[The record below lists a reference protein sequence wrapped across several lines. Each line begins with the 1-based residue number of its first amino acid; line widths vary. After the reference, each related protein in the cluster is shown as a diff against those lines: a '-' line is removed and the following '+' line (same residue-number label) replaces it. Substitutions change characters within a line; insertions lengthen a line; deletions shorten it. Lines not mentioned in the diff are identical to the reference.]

1 MSFLLTKFAVQT
13 ANRKQRK
20 NSKIR
25 MKSLSYL
32 NKYLLK
38 YKWRLL
44 FGFLFIAVS
53 NIFGA
58 YMPLI
63 VGDAVDEMILIQQK
77 ADTKDQLWTIAWSV
91 FGLYMLMS
99 LGKGLFLFFTR
110 QTVIVTSR
118 HIEYD
123 LKNEIYNQYQKLTYN
138 FYKKNNTGDLMNRI
152 SEDVSRVRM
161 YLGPGI
167 MYSVNLVALF
177 VIVVYQMIAIN
188 PEMTLYVLLPLPI
201 MSFLIYR
208 VSSRMNRESEAV
220 QRQQS
225 WISTLVQE
233 TFSGVRVIK
242 AYSREKETIEQFNT
256 SSEAYKDKS
265 MRLTLTN
272 SLFMPTIM
280 LLIGVSTIITIYI
293 GILLTYEGSVTP
305 GNIASFIF
313 YVNMLTWP
321 FASIGW
327 VTSLVQRAAASQE
340 RINEFLKE
348 QPEII
353 NPSTAALNVEGKIEF
368 KNVSFT
374 YPYSGIRAIRNVSFT
389 VKPGSSLAIL
399 GKTGSGK
406 STIVNLLTR
415 QFDPQ
420 SGEIE
425 IDGHNLTSVNLEQFR
440 EQIGVV
446 PQEVFLFSDTIGNNI
461 RFGMGKEDVPQEII
475 EKAAKA
481 MHVHHNIIRFKEGY
495 NTVLGERGINLSG
508 GQKQRISMARAIIRN
523 PRILVLD
530 DCLSAVDTE
539 TEEIIQQNLK
549 SIMQDKTSLIISHR
563 ISSIR
568 ECDHIIVLENGSIIE
583 EGTHESLLKINGY
596 YTEMYEKQLLEEK
609 STTD

>member
-77 ADTKDQLWTIAWSV
+77 ADTRDQLWGIAWSV

-118 HIEYD
+118 YIEYD

-242 AYSREKETIEQFNT
+242 AYSREKETTEQFNT
-256 SSEAYKDKS
+256 SSEAYKNKS

-280 LLIGVSTIITIYI
+280 LLIGISTIITIYI

-340 RINEFLKE
+340 RINEFLNE
-348 QPEII
+348 QPEIT
-353 NPSTAALNVEGKIEF
+353 NSNTTALNVEGKIEF

-374 YPYSGIRAIRNVSFT
+374 YPYSGITAIRNVSFT

-425 IDGHNLTSVNLEQFR
+425 IDGQSLNSINLEQFR

-461 RFGMGKEDVPQEII
+461 RFGMGKEDVPQETI
-475 EKAAKA
+475 EKAAKT

-523 PRILVLD
+523 PKILVLD

-549 SIMQDKTSLIISHR
+549 SIMHDKTSLIISHR

-568 ECDHIIVLENGSIIE
+568 ECDHIIVLENGSVIE